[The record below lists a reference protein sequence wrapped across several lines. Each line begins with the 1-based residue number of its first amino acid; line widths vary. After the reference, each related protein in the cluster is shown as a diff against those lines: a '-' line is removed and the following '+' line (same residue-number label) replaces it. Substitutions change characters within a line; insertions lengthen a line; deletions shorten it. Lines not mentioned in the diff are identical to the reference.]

1 MEEKNGNNQNPE
13 KKGEVKPGK
22 LSDVVKF
29 LIYANILIF
38 ILQLFA
44 PEFGFDIMESYA
56 LYNFRSEN
64 FSYHQLISHMFLH
77 GNLMHIFLNMFI
89 LWMFG
94 SALEY
99 VWHSRKFLFYY
110 FFTGLGA
117 AVLHLGV
124 STFMLNRLESD
135 VRAYAENPGIERYSE
150 FLEDEVGAIPEELP
164 PHAQFLAEMKE
175 LEQKWA
181 ESPQEENFQRR
192 SVELVREYF
201 NLKLNIPTVGAS
213 GAVFGLL
220 LAFGFLFPDVVVY
233 IYFLFPMKAKYFIIL
248 LGFLEL
254 YFGVFRDDNIANF
267 AHLGGMIFGFVL
279 LKVWGERPRQVRRKK
294 AESDI

>member
-1 MEEKNGNNQNPE
+1 MDEKNGEKQNPE
-13 KKGEVKPGK
+13 TRGGVKPGK
-22 LSDVVKF
+22 LSDVVRF
-29 LIYANILIF
+29 LIFANVIIF
-38 ILQLFA
+38 ILQLLA
-44 PEFGFDIMESYA
+44 PEFGFDVTESYA

-64 FSYHQLISHMFLH
+64 FRFWQLLTHMFLH
-77 GNLMHIFLNMFI
+77 GNMLHIFLNMFI

-99 VWHSRKFLFYY
+99 IWHSKKFLFYY

-135 VRAYAENPGIERYSE
+135 VRAYAENPSVESYSE

-164 PHAQFLAEMKE
+164 PHAQFLREMKG

-181 ESPQEENFQRR
+181 ESPQEDNFKTR
-192 SVELVREYF
+192 SAELLREYF

-220 LAFGFLFPDVVVY
+220 LAFGFLFPNVVVY
-233 IYFLFPMKAKYFIIL
+233 IYFLFPMKAKYFVIL
-248 LGFLEL
+248 LGFMEL

-267 AHLGGMIFGFVL
+267 AHLGGMIFGLIL
-279 LKVWGERPRQVRRKK
+279 LKLWRERPRQVRRKN
-294 AESDI
+294 AEA

>member
-1 MEEKNGNNQNPE
+1 MDEKNGEKQNPE
-13 KKGEVKPGK
+13 TRGVVKPGK
-22 LSDVVKF
+22 LSDVVRF
-29 LIYANILIF
+29 LIYANVIIF
-38 ILQLFA
+38 ILQLLA
-44 PEFGFDIMESYA
+44 PEFGFDVTESYA

-64 FSYHQLISHMFLH
+64 FRFWQLLTHMFLH
-77 GNLMHIFLNMFI
+77 GNMLHIFLNMFI

-94 SALEY
+94 SAIEY
-99 VWHSRKFLFYY
+99 IWHSKKFLFYY

-135 VRAYAENPGIERYSE
+135 VRAYAENPSAESYSE

-164 PHAQFLAEMKE
+164 PHAQFLREMKE

-181 ESPQEENFQRR
+181 ESPQEDNLKTR
-192 SVELVREYF
+192 SAELLREYF

-220 LAFGFLFPDVVVY
+220 LAFGFLFPNVVVY
-233 IYFLFPMKAKYFIIL
+233 IYFLFPDESQIFCYPL
-248 LGFLEL
+248 RL
-254 YFGVFRDDNIANF
+254 YGALFWSV
-267 AHLGGMIFGFVL
+267 
-279 LKVWGERPRQVRRKK
+279 
-294 AESDI
+294 S

>member
-1 MEEKNGNNQNPE
+1 MNEKNGEKQNPE
-13 KKGEVKPGK
+13 TIGGVKPGK
-22 LSDVVKF
+22 LSDVVRF
-29 LIYANILIF
+29 LIYANVIIF
-38 ILQLFA
+38 ILQLLA
-44 PEFGFDIMESYA
+44 PEFGFDVTESYA

-64 FSYHQLISHMFLH
+64 FRFWQLLTHMFLH
-77 GNLMHIFLNMFI
+77 GNMLHIFLNMFI

-99 VWHSRKFLFYY
+99 IWHSKKFLFYY

-135 VRAYAENPGIERYSE
+135 VRAYAENPSVESYSE

-164 PHAQFLAEMKE
+164 PHAQFLREMKG

-181 ESPQEENFQRR
+181 ESPQEDNFKTR
-192 SVELVREYF
+192 SAELLREYF

-220 LAFGFLFPDVVVY
+220 LAFGFLFPNVVVY
-233 IYFLFPMKAKYFIIL
+233 IYFLFPMKAKYFVIL
-248 LGFLEL
+248 LGFMEL

-267 AHLGGMIFGFVL
+267 AHLGGMIFGLIL
-279 LKVWGERPRQVRRKK
+279 LKLWRERPRQVRRKN
-294 AESDI
+294 AEA